1 MTKKG
6 KKSKASAPPTLNVQQ
21 SQPPTVS
28 AKTLRNRARR
38 AKRKARDA
46 QYIASQGVGEM
57 TLRDKPGVNVADP
70 RSKFGKLPSLGN
82 TRSGSEWALK
92 CLHPNGEGI
101 DVKPKIP
108 DGAASDSVQLERR
121 DLYDVKPP
129 VALFSGDNE
138 GNDHFDLFVV
148 DLPLLRMS
156 TILVA
161 GLPSTITD
169 KAVED
174 VLRRYTHIENDSA
187 IFPLWLEVDKNI
199 FMSIC
204 QSSVLDSGVPL
215 RNPTVYGETFKG
227 IRRCYKGITSDYD
240 AATLTDE
247 GRVVSGQFPVI
258 STLAEET
265 TLPKEDAPT
274 SVWDTYEMSFFPFSQ
289 SEITQQDS
297 KHRSGLAKNG
307 DYTPLRL
314 WQPEIPFK
322 SEAELRVL
330 RFPIDEE
337 RISSGAQNIV
347 FAGWGS
353 FVCRW
358 ENVHKTTSI
367 FLKIQEG
374 LELTPNNRSP
384 YGPFLTPGYPD
395 DPRALSVVR
404 EFARTQPHSF
414 EACFNEKNK
423 MAKSILGGLG
433 NVISNLGIPVVS
445 DIAGPLGNLLGS
457 IFF

>member
-1 MTKKG
+1 MKSIVILIVAITLAPG
-6 KKSKASAPPTLNVQQ
+6 LQSRSLVAPIPPKKSKASAPPTLNAQQ

-161 GLPSTITD
+161 GLPSTIT
-169 KAVED
+169 
-174 VLRRYTHIENDSA
+174 RGSM
-187 IFPLWLEVDKNI
+187 KN
-199 FMSIC
+199 
-204 QSSVLDSGVPL
+204 
-215 RNPTVYGETFKG
+215 
-227 IRRCYKGITSDYD
+227 
-240 AATLTDE
+240 AANCA
-247 GRVVSGQFPVI
+247 
-258 STLAEET
+258 STCELQ
-265 TLPKEDAPT
+265 
-274 SVWDTYEMSFFPFSQ
+274 DT
-289 SEITQQDS
+289 
-297 KHRSGLAKNG
+297 
-307 DYTPLRL
+307 
-314 WQPEIPFK
+314 
-322 SEAELRVL
+322 
-330 RFPIDEE
+330 
-337 RISSGAQNIV
+337 
-347 FAGWGS
+347 
-353 FVCRW
+353 
-358 ENVHKTTSI
+358 
-367 FLKIQEG
+367 
-374 LELTPNNRSP
+374 
-384 YGPFLTPGYPD
+384 
-395 DPRALSVVR
+395 
-404 EFARTQPHSF
+404 
-414 EACFNEKNK
+414 
-423 MAKSILGGLG
+423 
-433 NVISNLGIPVVS
+433 
-445 DIAGPLGNLLGS
+445 
-457 IFF
+457 